1 MSVLELKNISYKYDG
16 VNKKVLSG
24 INLSFKQ
31 GTLYT
36 IMGKSGSGKTTLL
49 SLWLCPRME
58 KFYITE
64 KT

>member
-36 IMGKSGSGKTTLL
+36 IMGKSGSGKRKY
-49 SLWLCPRME
+49 PE
-58 KFYITE
+58 KIPG
-64 KT
+64 